1 MADISPKIGSI
12 KSRYILWKGKNMKVK
27 KIFAVSFSSLIMG
40 MCVFNNFSMVSAENY
55 ESYALGDTIATA
67 DEEQAFCSQFVGE
80 ECAVDLNNITSVP
93 TSCDLSTN
101 SDSKYFP
108 PIGYQGNIGS
118 CNSWASTYYQ
128 FTYAAN
134 KLNNITTTA
143 QNAYSPAWTHNFLN
157 GGNPMSGSN
166 CYQAYD
172 ILEHQGALKMSE
184 MPYNE
189 YNYDCS
195 WSTDTSAMMNALKT
209 RLSYYGKSTISS
221 SGTVI
226 TNKTDSDLKE
236 AKYLLSNGY
245 VLLVRVQ
252 AVSGL
257 PNWSFKKR
265 FNGDTSESVAYRA
278 QSADNGHAMTV
289 VGYDD
294 NVYCDVN
301 GNGKIE
307 ESEKG
312 AFKVANSW
320 GTDWGNDGY
329 IWVLYDA
336 LNKVSANKTNNWENS
351 ESGTRISIFAR
362 GGVNIDNTFF
372 YIEVDNYD
380 VNMAG
385 LLTINTGYRNKININ
400 LFRNS
405 NSSLSYTTDNSIS
418 YLNMRLNTDDTYLNN
433 PASFSGSIVFD
444 YGKYDDPASICTN
457 GYYYG
462 IDINNLSSSNGSS
475 FSNVSYKI
483 IDNKFNVIKNISS
496 IPKSVANGTNAK
508 KSVRIQCEKGDI
520 DYDGSITSSDAA
532 VLLNYLSNQI
542 LLSNLQYYLADFDN
556 TGRVDIADL
565 VALNNY
571 ISNNSSSSKELAEA
585 YKLNQEVKQFL
596 IENNYQKSE
605 IEKIDKLIKQVQQ
618 QLKEVD

>member
-1 MADISPKIGSI
+1 
-12 KSRYILWKGKNMKVK
+12 MKVK
-27 KIFAVSFSSLIMG
+27 KIFAVYFSSLIMG
-40 MCVFNNFSMVSAENY
+40 MCVFNNFSMVSAENN
-55 ESYALGDTIATA
+55 ESYALGDTAITA
-67 DEEQAFCSQFVGE
+67 AEKQAFCSQFVDVD
-80 ECAVDLNNITSVP
+80 CAVDLNNITSVP
-93 TSCDLSTN
+93 TSWDLSTN

-108 PIGYQGNIGS
+108 PIGNQGNIGS

-134 KLNNITTTA
+134 KLNNIKTTA
-143 QNAYSPAWTHNFLN
+143 QNAYSPTWTHNFLN
-157 GGNPMSGSN
+157 GGDPDMGSN
-166 CYQAYD
+166 CTQAYD
-172 ILEHQGALKMSE
+172 ILKNQGALKMSE
-184 MPYNE
+184 MPYSTSK
-189 YNYDCS
+189 YDTS

-209 RLSYYGKSTISS
+209 RLSYHGESTISS
-221 SGTVI
+221 SGTAI
-226 TNKTDSDLKE
+226 TGKTDTDLNE

-252 AVSGL
+252 ADVGL

-278 QSADNGHAMTV
+278 KSASGGHAMTV

-320 GTDWGNDGY
+320 GTGWGNDGY

-336 LNKVSANKTNNWENS
+336 LNKVSANKTNNWEKS

-362 GGVNIDNTFF
+362 GDADINNIFH
-372 YIEVDNYD
+372 YIEVENYD

-385 LLTINTGYRNKININ
+385 LLTINTGYRNKINID

-418 YLNMRLNTDDTYLNN
+418 YLHLKQTNKNIDLDN

-444 YGKYDDPASICTN
+444 YGEYDDPASICTN

-462 IDINNLSSSNGSS
+462 VDINNLSSSNGSS

-496 IPKSVANGTNAK
+496 IPTSIANGSNAK
-508 KSVRIQCEKGDI
+508 KSVKIQCEKGDI
-520 DYDGSITSSDAA
+520 DYDGSITSSDAT

-556 TGRVDIADL
+556 TGKVDISDL
-565 VALNNY
+565 LALNNY
-571 ISNNSSSSKELAEA
+571 ILSNSSSSAELAEA
-585 YKLNQEVKQFL
+585 YKLNQEIKQFL

-605 IEKIDKLIKQVQQ
+605 IEKIDKLSKQVQQ